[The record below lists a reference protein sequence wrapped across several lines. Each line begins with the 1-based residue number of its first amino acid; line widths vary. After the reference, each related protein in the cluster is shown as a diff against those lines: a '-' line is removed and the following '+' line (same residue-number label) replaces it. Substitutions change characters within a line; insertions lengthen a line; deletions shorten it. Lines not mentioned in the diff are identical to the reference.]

1 MLTGDIEE
9 EGEKDLCAHLQDMN
23 ITVLKVAHHGSRNA
37 TSDDFLKL
45 VHPQAAVIS
54 AGVDNLYGHPHK
66 ETIQRISS
74 CNPCP
79 DIYRTDLAGEVSI
92 RWEKKKEKWN
102 MFVQVYR
109 EKSACPPVST
119 TFGIVPDILCLPD
132 SNVS

>member
-1 MLTGDIEE
+1 
-9 EGEKDLCAHLQDMN
+9 MN
-23 ITVLKVAHHGSRNA
+23 ITVLKVAHHGSRNV

-109 EKSACPPVST
+109 EKSACPTGQHDFWHCP
-119 TFGIVPDILCLPD
+119 
-132 SNVS
+132 